1 MQRFNLTNEFEN
13 TVGAIIAFLP
23 NILAAILIL
32 VIGAIVASILGTL
45 VRKALQRV
53 RFDRAMHNS
62 AAGTLVSRVVDS
74 PSRTSG
80 RIVYWLVMIG
90 AISLAVGA
98 LNLPILNNLLAGIYG
113 YVPNIIA
120 AVAIFLIATAVSA
133 GVVSFTQRIMGR
145 SALSKLVSAAVPGVV
160 MSLAI
165 FMILNQLAIARDI
178 VNILFTAI
186 VGSLALGMA
195 LAFGLGGRDVARGL
209 LEQAAD
215 NLRSKKDDIKSDAS
229 SAAANARRVVE

>member
-23 NILAAILIL
+23 NVLAAILIL
-32 VIGAIVASILGTL
+32 VVGAIIASILGTL

-62 AAGTLVSRVVDS
+62 AAGPLVSRVVDS

-113 YVPNIIA
+113 YVPNVIA

-165 FMILNQLAIARDI
+165 FMILNQLDIARDI

-215 NLRSKKDDIKSDAS
+215 NLRSKKDDIKSDVS
-229 SAAANARRVVE
+229 SASADARRVVE